1 MKKASLAAVLSLSA
15 VLPSFAA
22 TLDLFVDQKTGQ
34 IFAEPGPGRSKLGTF
49 VQVDE
54 PKEAA
59 PAAAPP
65 PPVAAAP
72 VAPPPTVVAAAPAPA
87 AAKPADKKW
96 YDRLAL
102 RGYTQLRFD
111 QGLDATAKDLRSPGD
126 RFIGD
131 NQSLGIRRARV
142 ILSGDVSEHLSL
154 YLQPDFA
161 STPTGSTTGNFAQ
174 LRDLY
179 ADIFFDK
186 KHEYRLRAGQSKIP
200 YGWENLQSS
209 QNRLTLDRTD
219 ALNSAVRDERDLGL
233 IFYYAPA
240 EIAERFRMLVRD
252 GLKGSGD
259 YGLFGLGVYNGQGAN
274 RLEAN
279 NSLHTVAH
287 ISYPFKFDSGQI
299 VELGLDGYN
308 GYYRT
313 SSGAISVNGE
323 TFTPTTNTRPRG
335 FKDQRI
341 AAHFIIYPQPFG
353 LQGEWTVGKGPE
365 LDLGQKRVDVQSLSG
380 GYLQAMYRTPGPIGM
395 LTPYVKY
402 QTYDGGAKFDTNA
415 PHFDVEEIEAGLEW
429 QFWPELELTMAYA
442 HMERTNVTAAPYS
455 VVDGS
460 LLRMQLQWNY

>member
-15 VLPSFAA
+15 VLPSYAA

-34 IFAEPGPGRSKLGTF
+34 IFAEPGPGRARLGSF
-49 VQVDE
+49 QQVDE
-54 PKEAA
+54 PAKPVSAPAAVAPAPAPVTTAAAAPTA
-59 PAAAPP
+59 PAAAP
-65 PPVAAAP
+65 A
-72 VAPPPTVVAAAPAPA
+72 
-87 AAKPADKKW
+87 KKW

-102 RGYTQLRFD
+102 RGYTQLRFN

-142 ILSGDVSEHLSL
+142 ILSGDVSDYVSL
-154 YLQPDFA
+154 YLQPDFG
-161 STPTGSTTGNFAQ
+161 STPTGSSTGNFAQ

-179 ADIFFDK
+179 ADIYFDK
-186 KHEYRLRAGQSKIP
+186 TREFRLRAGQSKVP

-209 QNRLTLDRTD
+209 QNRLTPDRSD
-219 ALNSAVRDERDLGL
+219 AVNTAVRDERDLGL
-233 IFYYAPA
+233 FFYYTPV
-240 EIAERFRMLVRD
+240 EIADRYRKLVSE

-259 YGLFGLGVYNGQGAN
+259 YGVVGLGVYNGQGAN
-274 RLEAN
+274 RLESN

-287 ISYPFKFDSGQI
+287 LSYPFKFASGQI
-299 VELGLDGYN
+299 VELGVDAYHGYF
-308 GYYRT
+308 RT
-313 SSGAISVNGE
+313 SSGAITVDGD
-323 TFTPTTNTRPRG
+323 TFTPTLDTRPRG

-365 LDLGQKRVDVQSLSG
+365 LDLGARQVQVESLSG
-380 GYLQAMYRTPGPIGM
+380 GYLQAMYRTASPVGM

-415 PHFDVEEIEAGLEW
+415 PHFDVEELEAGVEW
-429 QFWPELELTMAYA
+429 QVFPELELTLAYS
-442 HMERTNVTAAPYS
+442 HMDRTTVSAAPYET
-455 VVDGS
+455 VDGN